1 MPDIKNFYHMVMF
14 VNFAGMAGTFTTL
27 TQKSGAG
34 YSNALRRRSLRTSV
48 PTTHTQSK
56 GPPYW
61 YKLRHRRL
69 RQGESSPS
77 GLRRTINDI
86 FFVLKQLIL
95 YYDLY
100 FTQLSL
106 IFQEWLEL
114 GNMQMLAVT
123 PIFNNFESQ
132 L

>member
-48 PTTHTQSK
+48 PTTHAQSK

-86 FFVLKQLIL
+86 FFCLKTINTIL
-95 YYDLY
+95 RFVFYSIIVD
-100 FTQLSL
+100 FPGMARIGKHANACSDPD
-106 IFQEWLEL
+106 FQ
-114 GNMQMLAVT
+114 
-123 PIFNNFESQ
+123 
-132 L
+132 